1 MLGMLRWWPIR
12 PRACNPIQNHN
23 ESWRA
28 NVQNPLRY
36 MIISLYQS
44 CFLIFILALSRKRIG
59 IMSMLGVYIVLA
71 VGMIIAFMTLV
82 AELYWKRKA
91 KQALVDKLHRFVWSH
106 SRTSELVVDVFPER
120 ARLLWLLKVTF
131 YCVFDNDCS
140 KDQLR
145 GWVGCTSYAV
155 FNAVEKQTDLIL
167 TFLFDY
173 FHRTKLRSVKIR
185 PGPSEIT

>member
-1 MLGMLRWWPIR
+1 
-12 PRACNPIQNHN
+12 
-23 ESWRA
+23 
-28 NVQNPLRY
+28 
-36 MIISLYQS
+36 MIFSLYQS

-91 KQALVDKLHRFVWSH
+91 KQALVDKLYRFVWSH

-131 YCVFDNDCS
+131 YCVSDNDCS

-145 GWVGCTSYAV
+145 
-155 FNAVEKQTDLIL
+155 
-167 TFLFDY
+167 
-173 FHRTKLRSVKIR
+173 R
-185 PGPSEIT
+185 